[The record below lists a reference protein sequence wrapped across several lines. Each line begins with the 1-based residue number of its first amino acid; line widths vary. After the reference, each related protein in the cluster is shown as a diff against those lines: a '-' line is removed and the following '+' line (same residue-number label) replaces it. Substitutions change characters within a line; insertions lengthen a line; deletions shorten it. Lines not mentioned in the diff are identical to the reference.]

1 MKRTVIDDVEVTE
14 YENGNM
20 HFAFVDKDQQKKDKE
35 VVDDRSWL
43 QKIVDWF
50 KSESSLYVKIGDKAD
65 PCLKRRENP
74 EDYDVGSDGAA
85 SVEVGWKWK
94 F

>member
-1 MKRTVIDDVEVTE
+1 M
-14 YENGNM
+14 
-20 HFAFVDKDQQKKDKE
+20 
-35 VVDDRSWL
+35 